1 LFRIEVGQKG
11 RAPRSHCARG
21 DATRGGLRLFMT
33 EGQVYGHVVDDS
45 FVPKMALGWGNFE
58 GRGAP
63 CRHSP
68 TALAFNYR
76 RKTAIRGRIR
86 VRLKG
91 KVALITGGG
100 RGIGRDIVLAYARE
114 GAHVVVNDID
124 PVTAAAT
131 ATEAGGKSIGVAADV
146 AKSADINRLIEAT
159 IKEFGRID
167 IVVNNAMKIVP
178 GKLEALPEA
187 AWDTTMNIGLKGAFL
202 VSQAAANHMI
212 AQKSGCIVNIAS
224 IAGLFP
230 YNWAGA
236 YSVVKAGL
244 IMLTKLQAMEWAPY
258 GIRANAITP
267 GYIRTPGTEAM
278 YADPEIYEGRRK
290 GVPMGRVG
298 TGEDIAGPAIFLA
311 SDDARYTTGSVVGA
325 DGGQAVGYFLSVPG
339 RRFSGGRID

>member
-1 LFRIEVGQKG
+1 
-11 RAPRSHCARG
+11 
-21 DATRGGLRLFMT
+21 
-33 EGQVYGHVVDDS
+33 
-45 FVPKMALGWGNFE
+45 
-58 GRGAP
+58 
-63 CRHSP
+63 
-68 TALAFNYR
+68 
-76 RKTAIRGRIR
+76 
-86 VRLKG
+86 VRLKN
-91 KVALITGGG
+91 KVALVTGGG
-100 RGIGRDIVLAYARE
+100 RGIGRDIALAYARE
-114 GAHVVVNDID
+114 GAHIVVNDID
-124 PVTAAAT
+124 PATAAAT
-131 ATEAGGKSIGVAADV
+131 AKEAGGQSIGVAADI
-146 AKSADINRLIEAT
+146 AKSADINRLIDAT
-159 IKEFGRID
+159 ISAFGRID

-202 VSQAAANHMI
+202 VSQAAARHMI
-212 AQKSGCIVNIAS
+212 AQKSGSIVNIAS
-224 IAGLFP
+224 VAGLFP

-244 IMLTKLQAMEWAPY
+244 IMLTKLQALEWAPY

-311 SDDARYTTGSVVGA
+311 SDDARYTTGSVLGA

-339 RRFSGGRID
+339 RRFSGGRVD

>member
-1 LFRIEVGQKG
+1 
-11 RAPRSHCARG
+11 
-21 DATRGGLRLFMT
+21 
-33 EGQVYGHVVDDS
+33 
-45 FVPKMALGWGNFE
+45 
-58 GRGAP
+58 
-63 CRHSP
+63 
-68 TALAFNYR
+68 
-76 RKTAIRGRIR
+76 
-86 VRLKG
+86 VRLKD
-91 KVALITGGG
+91 KVAVITGGG
-100 RGIGRDIVLAYARE
+100 RGIGRDIALAYARE
-114 GAHVVVNDID
+114 GAHCVINDID
-124 PVTAAAT
+124 PVTAAKT
-131 ATEAGGKSIGVAADV
+131 AKDVGNQSIGVAADV
-146 AKSADINRLIEAT
+146 AKSADIQRLIDAT
-159 IKEFGRID
+159 IAEFGKID
-167 IVVNNAMKIVP
+167 IVINNAMKIVP

-202 VSQAAANHMI
+202 VSQAAAKHMI
-212 AQKSGCIVNIAS
+212 AQKSGCIVNISS

-230 YNWAGA
+230 YNRAGA

-311 SDDARYTTGSVVGA
+311 SDDAQYTTGSVVGA

>member
-1 LFRIEVGQKG
+1 M
-11 RAPRSHCARG
+11 
-21 DATRGGLRLFMT
+21 RL
-33 EGQVYGHVVDDS
+33 QD
-45 FVPKMALGWGNFE
+45 
-58 GRGAP
+58 
-63 CRHSP
+63 
-68 TALAFNYR
+68 
-76 RKTAIRGRIR
+76 
-86 VRLKG
+86 
-91 KVALITGGG
+91 KVAIVTGGG
-100 RGIGRDIVLAYARE
+100 RGIGRDIALAYAKE
-114 GAHVVVNDID
+114 GAHLVIAEID
-124 PVTAAAT
+124 PDTANAT
-131 ATEAGGKSIGVAADV
+131 AHDVTKVGVRGIGVATDV
-146 AKSADINRLIEAT
+146 SKSVDIARLVDAT

-167 IVVNNAMKIVP
+167 ILVNNAMKIVP

-187 AWDTTMNIGLKGAFL
+187 AWDTTMNIGLKGAFM
-202 VSQAAANHMI
+202 VSQACAKHMI
-212 AQKSGCIVNIAS
+212 AQKSGVIVNIAS

-298 TGEDIAGPAIFLA
+298 SGEDIAGPAVFLA
-311 SDDARYTTGSVVGA
+311 CDESRYTTGSVLGA
-325 DGGQAVGYFLSVPG
+325 DGGQAVGYFLTVPG

>member
-1 LFRIEVGQKG
+1 
-11 RAPRSHCARG
+11 
-21 DATRGGLRLFMT
+21 
-33 EGQVYGHVVDDS
+33 
-45 FVPKMALGWGNFE
+45 MA
-58 GRGAP
+58 
-63 CRHSP
+63 
-68 TALAFNYR
+68 
-76 RKTAIRGRIR
+76 
-86 VRLKG
+86 VRLKD

-100 RGIGRDIVLAYARE
+100 RGIGRDIALAYARE
-114 GAHVVVNDID
+114 GAHVVVNDVD
-124 PVTAAAT
+124 ALTAAAT
-131 ATEAGGKSIGVAADV
+131 SKEIGGRSIGVAADV
-146 AKSADINRLIEAT
+146 AKSADIARLVDET
-159 IKEFGRID
+159 IKAFGRID
-167 IVVNNAMKIVP
+167 ILVNNAMKIVP

-202 VSQAAANHMI
+202 VSQAAARFMI

-244 IMLTKLQAMEWAPY
+244 IMLTKLQAVEWAPY

-298 TGEDIAGPAIFLA
+298 TGDDIAGPAIFLA
-311 SDDARYTTGSVVGA
+311 SDDAQYSTGSVVGA

>member
-1 LFRIEVGQKG
+1 
-11 RAPRSHCARG
+11 
-21 DATRGGLRLFMT
+21 M
-33 EGQVYGHVVDDS
+33 
-45 FVPKMALGWGNFE
+45 
-58 GRGAP
+58 
-63 CRHSP
+63 
-68 TALAFNYR
+68 
-76 RKTAIRGRIR
+76 
-86 VRLKG
+86 RLKD

-100 RGIGRDIVLAYARE
+100 RGIGRDIALAYARE

-124 PVTAAAT
+124 PATAAAT
-131 ATEAGGKSIGVAADV
+131 AKEAGGKSIGIAADV
-146 AKSADINRLIEAT
+146 AKSADINRMVMTVVQA
-159 IKEFGRID
+159 FGRVD

-202 VSQAAANHMI
+202 VSQAAAKHMI
-212 AQKSGCIVNIAS
+212 AQKSGVIVNIAS

-258 GIRANAITP
+258 GIRSNAITP

-298 TGEDIAGPAIFLA
+298 TGEDIAGPAVFLA
-311 SDDARYTTGSVVGA
+311 CDESQYTSGSVLGA
-325 DGGQAVGYFLSVPG
+325 DGAQAVGYFLSVPG